1 MELTNYQEE
10 YDLFLKDYHSRE
22 VGAEEMGAYLA
33 RLAQVFAFYNMRL
46 VASQR
51 EVNLVAR
58 DIENRTD
65 ASGKAIT
72 SAKAKVLVEASDEYD
87 KYNTFKAHIECVE
100 QYMSAVRALQ
110 RGAMAEMGHMANT

>member
-1 MELTNYQEE
+1 MDPNEYQQE
-10 YDLFLKDYHSRE
+10 YDAFLKDYHSRE
-22 VGAEEMGAYLA
+22 IDAEEMGAFLA
-33 RLAQVFAFYNMRL
+33 RLAQIFAHFNMRL
-46 VASQR
+46 VAAQR

-65 ASGKAIT
+65 GTGKAIT

-87 KYNTFKAHIECVE
+87 RYNTFKAHLENLE

-110 RGAMAEMGHMANT
+110 RGAMAEYSTLKNT